1 VAGLAALIIAR
12 NPALTHLE
20 IKAVIEANVDSKT
33 DLIGKVASDGR
44 INAANTLADPPSIV
58 RFPIINFDAD
68 LITVAYDEE
77 GMQGA
82 TNEDHYS
89 FSPSMNFASVTPQ
102 NDDIAHLGGST
113 YQLSMASIPAYEIIT
128 LTVSGITD
136 LVGNPVTPA
145 SITINDE
152 DGDGMASDWET
163 ATGLNP
169 SLEDSAADPDRDGYT
184 NLEEYEIR
192 TNPRSSAEAPFIVK
206 DTIPEHNAGISD
218 GQRVPYN
225 TTVAVFIES
234 ANGIDMTA
242 DTSVQFTIADGINA
256 SYTRNL
262 AHSTVRWVKLTTDP
276 DTRVTRMWVVYDR
289 SEETGGLQDFPYDS
303 HVNVKVDATDYTAYD
318 MAQASFNFHLESE
331 LQSAEAWEPENLPD
345 SNTVA
350 ADDPDLG
357 DGLDDG
363 IEVISGELAGA
374 KIIFD
379 SNELQMPQFGPLY
392 EVPSVT
398 GADGVGIPMNLQ
410 PPTVFDNPVKIL
422 IPCPGYDDV
431 SGLDVHYYDGN
442 SWILA
447 VDAAGNVQPGGEG
460 LVLPGSRINHN
471 DTDPP
476 TIEIRIFHFSGFQ
489 AAVASISSSGGGG
502 GGGGGCFI
510 ATTSNGSVLLHLIVY
525 ALFIFALASL
535 CIYAFNKIMRRR

>member
-1 VAGLAALIIAR
+1 
-12 NPALTHLE
+12 
-20 IKAVIEANVDSKT
+20 
-33 DLIGKVASDGR
+33 
-44 INAANTLADPPSIV
+44 
-58 RFPIINFDAD
+58 
-68 LITVAYDEE
+68 
-77 GMQGA
+77 
-82 TNEDHYS
+82 
-89 FSPSMNFASVTPQ
+89 
-102 NDDIAHLGGST
+102 
-113 YQLSMASIPAYEIIT
+113 
-128 LTVSGITD
+128 
-136 LVGNPVTPA
+136 
-145 SITINDE
+145 
-152 DGDGMASDWET
+152 
-163 ATGLNP
+163 
-169 SLEDSAADPDRDGYT
+169 
-184 NLEEYEIR
+184 
-192 TNPRSSAEAPFIVK
+192 
-206 DTIPEHNAGISD
+206 
-218 GQRVPYN
+218 
-225 TTVAVFIES
+225 
-234 ANGIDMTA
+234 
-242 DTSVQFTIADGINA
+242 
-256 SYTRNL
+256 
-262 AHSTVRWVKLTTDP
+262 
-276 DTRVTRMWVVYDR
+276 
-289 SEETGGLQDFPYDS
+289 
-303 HVNVKVDATDYTAYD
+303 

-431 SGLDVHYYDGN
+431 SRLDVHYYDGN

-489 AAVASISSSGGGG
+489 AAVARISSSGGG

-510 ATTSNGSVLLHLIVY
+510 ATTSNGTVLLHLIVY

>member
-1 VAGLAALIIAR
+1 
-12 NPALTHLE
+12 
-20 IKAVIEANVDSKT
+20 
-33 DLIGKVASDGR
+33 
-44 INAANTLADPPSIV
+44 
-58 RFPIINFDAD
+58 
-68 LITVAYDEE
+68 
-77 GMQGA
+77 
-82 TNEDHYS
+82 
-89 FSPSMNFASVTPQ
+89 
-102 NDDIAHLGGST
+102 
-113 YQLSMASIPAYEIIT
+113 
-128 LTVSGITD
+128 
-136 LVGNPVTPA
+136 
-145 SITINDE
+145 
-152 DGDGMASDWET
+152 
-163 ATGLNP
+163 
-169 SLEDSAADPDRDGYT
+169 
-184 NLEEYEIR
+184 
-192 TNPRSSAEAPFIVK
+192 
-206 DTIPEHNAGISD
+206 
-218 GQRVPYN
+218 
-225 TTVAVFIES
+225 
-234 ANGIDMTA
+234 
-242 DTSVQFTIADGINA
+242 
-256 SYTRNL
+256 
-262 AHSTVRWVKLTTDP
+262 VRWVKLTTDP

-303 HVNVKVDATDYTAYD
+303 TVNIKVDATDYTAYD

-431 SGLDVHYYDGN
+431 SELDVHYYDGN

-489 AAVASISSSGGGG
+489 AAVARISSSGGGG

-510 ATTSNGSVLLHLIVY
+510 ATTSNGTVLLHLIVY